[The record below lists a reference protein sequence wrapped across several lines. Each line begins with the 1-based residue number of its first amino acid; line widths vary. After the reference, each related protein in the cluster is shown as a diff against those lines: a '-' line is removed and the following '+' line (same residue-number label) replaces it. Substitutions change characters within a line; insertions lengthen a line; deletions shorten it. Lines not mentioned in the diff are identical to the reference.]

1 MFNKSIA
8 YRLSI
13 FISIA
18 VIGVFV
24 AIIIVSYLFNSKYVN
39 ESIKDKAIGLSNELI
54 MKVEKP
60 LITTRELSSNISK
73 QIIFYG
79 QNKHPEDLITYL
91 MEKYPFI
98 NSIIINIDNDVS
110 GLEEHNYYSYREND
124 SIIFESHTEKFYHC
138 LSEKS
143 IVENISKKEEQAWTE
158 VFLCQRDQSRVVASY
173 SPIRL
178 KNENNRK
185 IGYVICEVSLN
196 NLNDIVNNIKVGKH
210 GFTFLLS
217 KNGRFITHPLKEFVL
232 QKTIFSAS
240 EGAFNSKKINLKK
253 ILDKGLSGAF
263 VAYPKFL
270 NREKHWVYYTQLNE
284 IKWTVIFAMPYNQL
298 FRPLYISILKML
310 LISVIG
316 IIVIYLLIKYITNL
330 LLNPLSEVTDQL
342 KKFTNEAGN
351 IEINSLDEI
360 KLVSESLNT
369 LKSGYERYKIK
380 QSEEEK
386 KNQRQMQDLLQASEI
401 QQSLIKTDFSVFS
414 KIKEIDLFAIYKP
427 ARIVS
432 GDLFDFFFDNNDN
445 LIFTMGD
452 VSGKGVSAA
461 FFMSV
466 AQTIIK
472 SSARKFKSAGEIVKN
487 ANNELHTTNKHQFFL
502 TLFLGIL
509 NIKTGELNYCNAA
522 HTPTYVLSPTGEVV
536 ELDQSHG
543 LPLGLYPNK
552 EYADAEIT
560 LQPGDSILL
569 YTDGITELRN
579 ENDLHFGNERFVENL
594 QNLVELNPKELIR
607 RVEQSVELFKGE
619 APQTDDITLM
629 NIRYNA

>member
-13 FISIA
+13 FISVA
-18 VIGVFV
+18 VISVFV
-24 AIIIVSYLFNSKYVN
+24 AFIIVSYLFNSKYIN

-60 LITTRELSSNISK
+60 LISTRELSSNISE
-73 QIIFYG
+73 QILFYG
-79 QNKHPEDLITYL
+79 KDKHPEQFITIL
-91 MEKYPFI
+91 MRKYPFI
-98 NSIIINIDNDVS
+98 NTILISIDDDVNY
-110 GLEEHNYYSYREND
+110 LAKHNYYSYREND
-124 SIIFESHTEKFYHC
+124 SIRFESQDQKFYHC
-138 LSEKS
+138 LTEKS
-143 IVENISKKEEQAWTE
+143 IFEEISKNEEPAWTE
-158 VFLCQRDQSRVVASY
+158 VFLCQKDQSQVVAAY
-173 SPIRL
+173 SPILL
-178 KNENNRK
+178 KDENNRK

-196 NLNDIVNNIKVGKH
+196 NLNDIVNSIEVGKD
-210 GFTFLLS
+210 GFAFLLS
-217 KNGRFITHPLKEFVL
+217 KDGRFITHPIKEFVL
-232 QKTIFSAS
+232 RKTIFSVS
-240 EGAFNSKKINLKK
+240 DGAINKRK
-253 ILDKGLSGAF
+253 TNIKEILDKGLSGAF
-263 VAYPKFL
+263 IAYPDFL
-270 NREKHWVYYTQLNE
+270 NREKHWVYYTQLKE
-284 IKWTVIFAMPYNQL
+284 IEWTVIFAMPYNQL
-298 FRPLYISILKML
+298 FKPLYISILKML

-316 IIVIYLLIKYITNL
+316 IIVIYLVIKYITDL
-330 LLNPLSEVTDQL
+330 LVNPLSEVTDQL
-342 KKFTNEAGN
+342 KKFTNETGN
-351 IEINSLDEI
+351 IEINSLNEI
-360 KLVSESLNT
+360 KLVSESLNM
-369 LKSGYERYKIK
+369 LKLGYERYKIK
-380 QSEEEK
+380 QSEDEK
-386 KNQRQMQDLLQASEI
+386 KNHRQMQDLLQASEI

-522 HTPTYVLSPTGEVV
+522 HTPTYILKPNGKVQ

-552 EYADAEIT
+552 EYSNANIT
-560 LQPGDSILL
+560 LQKGDSILL

-579 ENDLHFGNERFVENL
+579 ENDLHFGNEKFVENL
-594 QNLVELNPKELIR
+594 ENLVGLNPKELVL
-607 RVEQSVELFKGE
+607 RVEQSLELFKGE
-619 APQTDDITLM
+619 ASQTDDITLM